1 MRTMAGGGLGFGD
14 EVIIPWG
21 VSEVRG
27 TVREIYGQPPRI
39 HVVVELTPELS
50 GSIVDEPTTV
60 TIPLDAVRKVATSSS
75 DA

>member
-1 MRTMAGGGLGFGD
+1 MQENVFSYGE

-21 VSEVRG
+21 LEEVRG
-27 TVREIYGQPPRI
+27 RVREVYGWPPRV

-60 TIPLDAVRKVATSSS
+60 TMPADAVRRVAPAS
-75 DA
+75 

>member
-1 MRTMAGGGLGFGD
+1 MAATGLVFGD

-21 VSEVRG
+21 VDEVRG
-27 TVREIYGQPPRI
+27 TVREVYGTPPRV

-60 TIPLDAVRKVATSSS
+60 ALPIDAVRKVAATT
-75 DA
+75 